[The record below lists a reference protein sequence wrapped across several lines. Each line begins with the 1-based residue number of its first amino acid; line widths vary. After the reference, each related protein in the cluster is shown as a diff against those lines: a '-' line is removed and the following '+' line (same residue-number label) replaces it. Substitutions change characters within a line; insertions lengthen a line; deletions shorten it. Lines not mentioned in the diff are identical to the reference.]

1 MKSFLKKIASF
12 NSMYRLQVN
21 KVPTL
26 PSVEE
31 LKRFKSI
38 LQEELE
44 EVEEIIMQIESG
56 ANGPEQQ
63 VKLLTELADWH
74 GDMIVYCHTNAHRF
88 GLPMD
93 EVLDVIMESNMSK
106 LDENGQPIYDE
117 RGKVMKGPNYWR
129 PEEKISIILKEYS
142 A

>member
-12 NSMYRLQVN
+12 NSIYKLPIHEA
-21 KVPTL
+21 PTL
-26 PSVEE
+26 PTVDQ
-31 LKRFKSI
+31 LKKFRSI

-44 EVEEIIMQIESG
+44 EVDEIIAKLELGQAG
-56 ANGPEQQ
+56 HLD
-63 VKLLTELADWH
+63 LLTELADWH
-74 GDMIVYCHTNAHRF
+74 GDMIVYCHTHAHRF

-106 LDENGQPIYDE
+106 LGEDGKPIYDD

-129 PEEKISIILKEYS
+129 PEEKIAEIIKGTNS
-142 A
+142 

>member
-12 NSMYRLQVN
+12 NDIYRLPVHAA
-21 KVPTL
+21 PTL
-26 PSVEE
+26 PTVSE
-31 LKRFKSI
+31 LKRFRSI

-44 EVEEIIMQIESG
+44 EVDDIIKKLE
-56 ANGPEQQ
+56 NGYDDDQTID
-63 VKLLTELADWH
+63 LLTELADWH

-106 LDENGQPIYDE
+106 LDDNGKPIYDD
-117 RGKVMKGPNYWR
+117 RGKVMKGPNYWK
-129 PEEKISIILKEYS
+129 PEEKIAIIIKEYS

>member
-12 NSMYRLQVN
+12 NSIYRLPVN
-21 KVPTL
+21 DVPTL
-26 PSVEE
+26 PTMDD
-31 LKRFKSI
+31 LKRFRSI

-44 EVEEIIMQIESG
+44 EVDQIINQLELGVADRDHEI
-56 ANGPEQQ
+56 
-63 VKLLTELADWH
+63 KLLTELADWH
-74 GDMIVYCHTNAHRF
+74 GDMIVYCHTNAHRY

-106 LDENGQPIYDE
+106 LDANGQPIYDE
-117 RGKVMKGPNYWR
+117 RGKVMKGPGYWK
-129 PEEKISIILKEYS
+129 PEDRISVIIRGYS